1 MVWQMNHLSKT
12 KQSQR
17 AFTLI
22 EVAFVIILF
31 VLGILGGVYYLHQER
46 EFTTANLIAKQLSYI
61 AGSVAQFS
69 WPVTEES
76 KKIQTYDIT
85 ALEKMGVISSDIK
98 YMLHYQVRLFWQDK
112 HTYTELVFIKPAPV
126 FDIEQLISI
135 SGLVGADGGYMNR
148 QGEIVMSSSHIYN
161 NIKPVSG
168 QDLDIPVNTPVI
180 LKLVRDVDKMPPR
193 IINVK
198 ESLFEWG
205 ALRETHE
212 LDDDGDNPAVAWYPA
227 FTDDRVIISWA
238 TFPNHSSDQGEYL
251 VVIKD
256 AKSKR
261 ILSQSVNAGK
271 NYVFIPRMTWV
282 GKQIELSL
290 FIQQGINSRQ
300 ITRVYDIKQP
310 QFRGNIDI
318 QTAAKVYVPDRDY
331 RLSPLVTQ
339 TQPWFALNSGTPMA
353 VCLTRLSFKTHKGKW
368 DDYHRLLVPFAY
380 DIEFDYGITTDMR
393 AKHPQY
399 RWYNKSVTTGV
410 ITALPYL
417 LPEMNSPDYGTM
429 GGERCIPYSE
439 SSNSQVQIVTS
450 PIIFISEMLNKGISE
465 IMFASGQGGTWII
478 SWN

>member
-1 MVWQMNHLSKT
+1 MNHLSKK

-31 VLGILGGVYYLHQER
+31 VLGVLGGVYYLHQER

-168 QDLDIPVNTPVI
+168 QDLGIPVNTPVI
-180 LKLVRDVDKMPPR
+180 LKLVRKVDKMPPR

-205 ALRETHE
+205 TLRETHE
-212 LDDDGDNPAVAWYPA
+212 LDDDGDNSAVAWYPA
-227 FTDDRVIISWA
+227 FTDDRVIISWET
-238 TFPNHSSDQGEYL
+238 TFPNLSSDQGEYL

-271 NYVFIPRMTWV
+271 NYVLIPRMTWV

-300 ITRVYDIKQP
+300 ITRVYDIHQP
-310 QFRGNIDI
+310 QFRGNVDI
-318 QTAAKVYVPDRDY
+318 NKNVKAYWPGWDY
-331 RLSPLVTQ
+331 RLLPVGN
-339 TQPWFALNSGTPMA
+339 FNKLNISVGTPVV
-353 VCLTRLSFKTHKGKW
+353 VCLTTLSFNAHKGKW

-380 DIEFDYGITTDMR
+380 DIEFHYGIIIDMR

-399 RWYNKSVTTGV
+399 RWFNKSVTTGV
-410 ITALPYL
+410 ISVLPYL
-417 LPEMNSPDYGTM
+417 LPEMNNPDYGTM
-429 GGERCIPYSE
+429 GGGRCVPYSE
-439 SSNSQVQIVTS
+439 SSNSQVQLVSS
-450 PIIFISEMLNKGISE
+450 PIIFISEILNKGTRE
-465 IMFASGQGGTWII
+465 IMPESGQGATATWII

>member
-465 IMFASGQGGTWII
+465 IMSASGQGGTWII

>member
-1 MVWQMNHLSKT
+1 MVWQMNHLSKK

-31 VLGILGGVYYLHQER
+31 VLGVLGGVYYLHQER

-98 YMLHYQVRLFWQDK
+98 YMLHYQVRLFWQNK

-168 QDLDIPVNTPVI
+168 QDLGIPVNTPVI
-180 LKLVRDVDKMPPR
+180 LKLVRKVDKMPPR

-205 ALRETHE
+205 TLRETHE

-227 FTDDRVIISWA
+227 FTDDRVIISWE
-238 TFPNHSSDQGEYL
+238 TFPNLSSDQGEYL

-261 ILSQSVNAGK
+261 ILSQSVNAGE
-271 NYVFIPRMTWV
+271 NYVLIPRMTWV
-282 GKQIELSL
+282 GKQIELSI

-300 ITRVYDIKQP
+300 ITRVYDIHQP
-310 QFRGNIDI
+310 LFRNNIDI
-318 QTAAKVYVPDRDY
+318 NEKTQVYIPARDY
-331 RLSPLVTQ
+331 RLSPFVVR
-339 TQPWFALNSGTPMA
+339 PWFFLNSGTPLA
-353 VCLTRLSFKTHKGKW
+353 VCLTALSFKTHKGKW

-380 DIEFDYGITTDMR
+380 EIELSYGITTDMR
-393 AKHPQY
+393 VKHPQY
-399 RWYNKSVTTGV
+399 HWHNTSVTTGV

-417 LPEMNSPDYGTM
+417 LPEMNSPDYETM
-429 GGERCIPYSE
+429 GGGRCVPYSE
-439 SSNSQVQIVTS
+439 SSNSQVQIVSS
-450 PIIFISEMLNKGISE
+450 PTIFISEILNKGTSE
-465 IMFASGQGGTWII
+465 VMPHSGQGSTWII

>member
-1 MVWQMNHLSKT
+1 MNHLSKT

-465 IMFASGQGGTWII
+465 IMSASGQGGTWII

>member
-1 MVWQMNHLSKT
+1 MNHLSKT

-339 TQPWFALNSGTPMA
+339 TQLWFALNSGTPMA

-399 RWYNKSVTTGV
+399 RLYNKSVTTGV

-465 IMFASGQGGTWII
+465 KMSASGQGGTWII

>member
-1 MVWQMNHLSKT
+1 MVWQMNHLSIK

-31 VLGILGGVYYLHQER
+31 VLGVLGGVYYLHQER

-98 YMLHYQVRLFWQDK
+98 YMLHYQIRLFWQDK

-168 QDLDIPVNTPVI
+168 QDLGIPVNTPVI
-180 LKLVRDVDKMPPR
+180 LKLVRKVDKMPPR

-205 ALRETHE
+205 TLRETHE

-227 FTDDRVIISWA
+227 FTDDRVIISWE
-238 TFPNHSSDQGEYL
+238 TFPNLSSDQGEYL

-271 NYVFIPRMTWV
+271 NYVLIPRMTWV

-300 ITRVYDIKQP
+300 ITRVYDIHQP
-310 QFRGNIDI
+310 QFRGNVDI
-318 QTAAKVYVPDRDY
+318 NTNVKAYWPGRDY
-331 RLSPLVTQ
+331 RLLPVGN
-339 TQPWFALNSGTPMA
+339 FNKLNISVGTPVV
-353 VCLTRLSFKTHKGKW
+353 VCLTTLSFNAHKGKW

-380 DIEFDYGITTDMR
+380 DIEFHYGITTDMR

-399 RWYNKSVTTGV
+399 RRLNKSVTTGV
-410 ITALPYL
+410 ISVLPYL
-417 LPEMNSPDYGTM
+417 LPEMNNPDYGTM
-429 GGERCIPYSE
+429 GGGRCVPYSE
-439 SSNSQVQIVTS
+439 SSNSQVQLVSS
-450 PIIFISEMLNKGISE
+450 PIIFISEILNKGTRE
-465 IMFASGQGGTWII
+465 IMPESGQGATWII

>member
-450 PIIFISEMLNKGISE
+450 SIIFISEMLNKGISE
-465 IMFASGQGGTWII
+465 IMSASGQGGTWII

>member
-1 MVWQMNHLSKT
+1 MNHLSKT

>member
-1 MVWQMNHLSKT
+1 MNHLSKK

-31 VLGILGGVYYLHQER
+31 VLGVLGGVYYLHQER

-168 QDLDIPVNTPVI
+168 QDLGIPVNTPVI
-180 LKLVRDVDKMPPR
+180 LKLVRKVDKMPPR

-205 ALRETHE
+205 TLRETHE

-227 FTDDRVIISWA
+227 FTDDRVIISWE
-238 TFPNHSSDQGEYL
+238 TFPNLSSDQGEYL

-282 GKQIELSL
+282 GKQIELSI

-310 QFRGNIDI
+310 LFRNNIDI
-318 QTAAKVYVPDRDY
+318 NVKSQAYIPALDY
-331 RLSPLVTQ
+331 RLSPLVKDRF
-339 TQPWFALNSGTPMA
+339 WFVLNSGTPLA
-353 VCLTRLSFKTHKGKW
+353 VCLTTLSFKTHKGKW

-380 DIEFDYGITTDMR
+380 DIELNYGIIIDMR
-393 AKHPQY
+393 VKRPQY

-417 LPEMNSPDYGTM
+417 LPEMNSPDYETM
-429 GGERCIPYSE
+429 GGGRCVPYSE
-439 SSNSQVQIVTS
+439 SSNSQVQIVGS
-450 PIIFISEMLNKGISE
+450 PSISISE
-465 IMFASGQGGTWII
+465 ILNEGTREIMPDSGQSGTWII

>member
-1 MVWQMNHLSKT
+1 MNHLSIK

-31 VLGILGGVYYLHQER
+31 VLGCLGGVYYLHQER

-98 YMLHYQVRLFWQDK
+98 YMFHYQVRLFWQDK
-112 HTYTELVFIKPAPV
+112 HTYTELVFTKPAPV

-135 SGLVGADGGYMNR
+135 SGLVGDDGGYMNR

-161 NIKPVSG
+161 SIKPVSG
-168 QDLDIPVNTPVI
+168 LDLDIPVNTPVI

-212 LDDDGDNPAVAWYPA
+212 LDDNGDNPTVAWYPA
-227 FTDDRVIISWA
+227 FTDDRVLISWE
-238 TFPNHSSDQGEYL
+238 TFPNRSSDQGEYL

-261 ILSQSVNAGK
+261 ILSQSVNAGR
-271 NYVFIPRMTWV
+271 NYVLIPRMTWV
-282 GKQIELSL
+282 GKQIELTI

-300 ITRVYDIKQP
+300 IIRNYDIHQP
-310 QFRGNIDI
+310 LFRGNVDI
-318 QTAAKVYVPDRDY
+318 NTNVKVYWPSSDY
-331 RLSPLVTQ
+331 RLLPMGDFQRISI
-339 TQPWFALNSGTPMA
+339 SGGTPVV
-353 VCLTRLSFKTHKGKW
+353 VCLTTLSFKTHKGKW

-380 DIEFDYGITTDMR
+380 DIGFYYGITMNPP
-393 AKHPQY
+393 KY
-399 RWYNKSVTTGV
+399 RSATTGV

-417 LPEMNSPDYGTM
+417 LPEMNNPDYETM
-429 GGERCIPYSE
+429 GGGRCVPYSE
-439 SSNSQVQIVTS
+439 SSNSQVQIVSS
-450 PIIFISEMLNKGISE
+450 PTIFISEILNKGTRE
-465 IMFASGQGGTWII
+465 IMPVSEGVTWII
-478 SWN
+478 SWY

>member
-1 MVWQMNHLSKT
+1 MNHLSKT

-450 PIIFISEMLNKGISE
+450 SIIFISEMLNKGISE
-465 IMFASGQGGTWII
+465 IMSASGQGGTWII

>member
-1 MVWQMNHLSKT
+1 MNHLSKT

-46 EFTTANLIAKQLSYI
+46 EFTTANLITKQLSYI

-465 IMFASGQGGTWII
+465 IMSASGQGGTWII

>member
-1 MVWQMNHLSKT
+1 MNHLSKK

-31 VLGILGGVYYLHQER
+31 VLGVLGGVYYLHQER

-98 YMLHYQVRLFWQDK
+98 YMLHYQVRLFWQGK

-168 QDLDIPVNTPVI
+168 QDLGIPVNTPVI
-180 LKLVRDVDKMPPR
+180 LKLVRKVDKMPPR

-205 ALRETHE
+205 TLRETHE

-227 FTDDRVIISWA
+227 FTDDRVIISWE
-238 TFPNHSSDQGEYL
+238 TFPNLSSDQGEYL

-282 GKQIELSL
+282 GKQIELSI

-310 QFRGNIDI
+310 LFRNNIDI
-318 QTAAKVYVPDRDY
+318 NVKSQAYIPALDY
-331 RLSPLVTQ
+331 RLSPLVKDRF
-339 TQPWFALNSGTPMA
+339 WFVLNSGTPLA
-353 VCLTRLSFKTHKGKW
+353 VCLTTLSFKAHKGKW

-380 DIEFDYGITTDMR
+380 DIELNYSITTDMR
-393 AKHPQY
+393 VKRPQY

-417 LPEMNSPDYGTM
+417 LPEMNSPDYETM
-429 GGERCIPYSE
+429 GGGRCVPYSE
-439 SSNSQVQIVTS
+439 SSNSQVQIVGS
-450 PIIFISEMLNKGISE
+450 PSISISE
-465 IMFASGQGGTWII
+465 ILNEGTREIMPDSGQGGTWII